1 MERNNKTTIETRTL
15 VFMALLVAMQI
26 ILSKVISIDLGF
38 ARIMISSLPTILAGL
53 WFGPLAGG
61 LCGMAADIL
70 GCLLKGYAV
79 NPLITLSTMTWGIIP
94 ALMQPL
100 MKGAK
105 LQKMLYLCLSIV
117 CCAVLGTL
125 VLTTSGLVLMNGYD
139 LRAIL
144 PGRLIQ
150 CGTMIPVYCVL
161 TNLLYYSPLTALVRG
176 DAARRTV

>member
-38 ARIMISSLPTILAGL
+38 ARITISSLPTILAGL

-100 MKGAK
+100 MRGAK

-117 CCAVLGTL
+117 CCAVLGT
-125 VLTTSGLVLMNGYD
+125 LVLMNGYD

-161 TNLLYYSPLTALVRG
+161 TNLLYCSPLTALVRG

>member
-38 ARIMISSLPTILAGL
+38 ARITISSLPTILAGL

-79 NPLITLSTMTWGIIP
+79 NPRH
-94 ALMQPL
+94 ALHDDLGHYP
-100 MKGAK
+100 GAGAMPVDEGRQSFRK
-105 LQKMLYLCLSIV
+105 CCICACRS
-117 CCAVLGTL
+117 CAVRFWGHW
-125 VLTTSGLVLMNGYD
+125 
-139 LRAIL
+139 
-144 PGRLIQ
+144 
-150 CGTMIPVYCVL
+150 C
-161 TNLLYYSPLTALVRG
+161 
-176 DAARRTV
+176 